1 MPFQPVA
8 IPLTELGENEYVRM
22 DGKPTGF
29 SGGLYPNGSNLRPAG
44 HEAAGLELS
53 RQIQPL
59 TVDGQVDEIKGRILF
74 ISIGMSNTASE
85 FEAFIRLAHQK
96 TQLNP
101 QLVLINGALP
111 NQIAERWANPEGI
124 AWQELDRRI
133 TTYGYSPQQVQVAWV
148 KLTNTGGGDFPQK
161 AVALEADLQVIVQH
175 LKDKFPNL
183 KMIFLSSR
191 TRSYTHWRGLSPEP
205 LAYETGFAVKWLIEK
220 QIQGDPELNFDPKRG
235 KVRSAFLSWGPY
247 LWADGEK
254 PREDGFRWL
263 ASDLAADCT
272 HPSSAGAQK
281 IAQKLWEFFSTDT
294 ISRDWFLWSASV
306 STPTAIMKMSQ
317 SAIVPSPVDSTS
329 PEVKAE
335 STPVIIG
342 LTSSNPVMGAT
353 PANSSQNREELPDNS
368 FSLEAGIILLLAM
381 GGISA
386 AWWLRRGKK

>member
-8 IPLTELGENEYVRM
+8 VPLTELGENEYVRM
-22 DGKPTGF
+22 DGTPTDF
-29 SGGLYPNGSNLRPAG
+29 SGGLYPNGSNLRPDR

-53 RQIQPL
+53 HQIQPL
-59 TVDGQVDEIKGRILF
+59 TVDGQVDENNGRILF

-85 FEAFIRLAHQK
+85 FETFIRLAQQL

-111 NQIAERWANPEGI
+111 NQVAERWTSREGI

-133 TTYGYSPQQVQVAWV
+133 TAYGYSPQQVQVAWV
-148 KLTNTGGGDFPQK
+148 KLTNTGGGNFPQK
-161 AVALEADLQVIVQH
+161 ALALESDLQAIVQH
-175 LKDKFPNL
+175 LKEKFPNL

-191 TRSYTHWRGLSPEP
+191 TRSYTYWRGLSPEP

-235 KVRSAFLSWGPY
+235 KVRAAFLSWGPY
-247 LWADGEK
+247 LWADGEN

-281 IAQKLWEFFSTDT
+281 IAQKLWEFFSTDP
-294 ISRDWFLWSASV
+294 ISRDWFLSSGSV
-306 STPTAIMKMSQ
+306 STPTAISKVSQ
-317 SAIVPSPVDSTS
+317 PAIIPQPLDSST
-329 PEVKAE
+329 PEVTAE
-335 STPVIIG
+335 STPVFPG
-342 LTSSNPVMGAT
+342 LPSPSPVLGAASASSSLNKEGMPH
-353 PANSSQNREELPDNS
+353 NSI
-368 FSLEAGIILLLAM
+368 SLEAGIILLAAL

-386 AWWLRRGKK
+386 VWWLWRGKK

>member
-8 IPLTELGENEYVRM
+8 VPLTELGENEYVRM
-22 DGKPTGF
+22 DGMPTGF
-29 SGGLYPNGSNLRPAG
+29 SGGLYPNGSNLRPDQ

-53 RQIQPL
+53 HQIQPL
-59 TVDGQVDEIKGRILF
+59 TVDGQVNENNGRILF

-85 FEAFIRLAHQK
+85 FETFIRLAQQQ
-96 TQLNP
+96 TELNP

-133 TTYGYSPQQVQVAWV
+133 TTYGYSPQQVQIAWV
-148 KLTNTGGGDFPQK
+148 KLTNTGGGNFPQK
-161 AVALEADLQVIVQH
+161 ALALEADLQVIVQH
-175 LKDKFPNL
+175 LKEKFPNL

-191 TRSYTHWRGLSPEP
+191 TRSYTYWRGLSPEP

-235 KVRSAFLSWGPY
+235 EVRAAFLSWGPY
-247 LWADGEK
+247 LWADGEN

-263 ASDLAADCT
+263 TSDLAADCT

-281 IAQKLWEFFSTDT
+281 IAHKLWEFFSTDS
-294 ISRDWFLWSASV
+294 ISRDWFLSSGAV
-306 STPTAIMKMSQ
+306 ATPTAISKVSQ
-317 SAIVPSPVDSTS
+317 PAIMRQPLDSST
-329 PEVKAE
+329 PKVTAE
-335 STPVIIG
+335 STPVFLG
-342 LTSSNPVMGAT
+342 LPTASPVMQATITSS
-353 PANSSQNREELPDNS
+353 SQIREGVTDNS
-368 FSLEAGIILLLAM
+368 FSLKAGIIFLLAV

-386 AWWLRRGKK
+386 VWWLMRGKK